1 MEFQVLKMN
10 AVGDS
15 KSLMEKDESAG
26 PGRIPVQK
34 RGRER
39 VEKILAAAREIIT
52 ESGSDSLKM
61 SDIVERTG
69 VSFGSLYQYFPD
81 KAAIIRRLAE
91 HYNMLGRECVANE
104 LLEVGSFATLDQALL
119 RIVDGYFEMYRA
131 SPVMCDIWHA
141 TQADKHLAAMEAED
155 GEWHSQT
162 LLGYLK
168 VLSARPEDEL
178 LRASRLTMQMIAAV
192 VRFAI
197 TLPDGE
203 AEKTLV
209 MFKRGLIG
217 STERLIRET

>member
-1 MEFQVLKMN
+1 MIEKEELPS
-10 AVGDS
+10 VGR
-15 KSLMEKDESAG
+15 M
-26 PGRIPVQK
+26 PVQK

-91 HYNMLGRECVANE
+91 HYNQLGRECVTNE
-104 LLEVGSFATLDQALL
+104 FADVSDFASLDAALD
-119 RIVDGYFEMYRA
+119 RIVDGYFQMYRE

-141 TQADKHLAAMEAED
+141 TQADKQLASMEAED

-162 LLGYLK
+162 LLGHLK
-168 VLSARPEDEL
+168 ALSDRPKDEL
-178 LRASRLTMQMIAAV
+178 LRAARLTMQMVAGA

-203 AEKTLV
+203 AEKTLD
-209 MFKRGLIG
+209 MFKRGLAG
-217 STERLIRET
+217 SVQRLIGGSE

>member
-1 MEFQVLKMN
+1 MHID
-10 AVGDS
+10 GDG
-15 KSLMEKDESAG
+15 KNLMEKDESAAM
-26 PGRIPVQK
+26 GRVPVQK

-81 KAAIIRRLAE
+81 KAAVIRRLAE
-91 HYNMLGRECVANE
+91 HYNMLGRDCVTNE
-104 LLEVGSFATLDQALL
+104 LREVESFAALDRALV
-119 RIVDGYFEMYRA
+119 RIVDGYFQMYRE

-141 TQADKHLAAMEAED
+141 TQADKQLAAMEAED

-162 LLGYLK
+162 LLAYLK
-168 VLSARPEDEL
+168 GLSKRPEDAL
-178 LRASRLTMQMIAAV
+178 LRASRLTMQMLAGA

-197 TLPDGE
+197 TLPEGE
-203 AEKTLV
+203 AEKTLA
-209 MFKRGLIG
+209 MYKRSLAGSVERFIG
-217 STERLIRET
+217 A